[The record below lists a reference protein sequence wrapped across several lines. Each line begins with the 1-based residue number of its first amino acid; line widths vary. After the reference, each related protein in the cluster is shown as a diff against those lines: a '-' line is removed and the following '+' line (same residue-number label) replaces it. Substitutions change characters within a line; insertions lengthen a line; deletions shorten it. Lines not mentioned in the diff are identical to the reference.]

1 MSNNYG
7 YFGTGSEGY
16 AHYMQAFNET
26 TSSRGYS
33 KPVKST
39 KDSSDEDMR
48 MILVM
53 FFAPVILPL
62 YCIRKF
68 FEMIFS

>member
-7 YFGTGSEGY
+7 YFGTGSTGY

-26 TSSRGYS
+26 TSSRSYS

-53 FFAPVILPL
+53 VFAPVILLL